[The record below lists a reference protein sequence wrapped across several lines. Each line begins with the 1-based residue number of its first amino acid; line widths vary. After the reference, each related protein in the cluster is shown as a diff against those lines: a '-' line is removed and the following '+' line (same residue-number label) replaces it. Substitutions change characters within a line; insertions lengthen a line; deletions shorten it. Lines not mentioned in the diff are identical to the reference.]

1 MYYPYVRGKQYELV
15 LMKEQAELMGK
26 NGKITPIIEPVKE
39 NLNPL
44 NRSLQELIKNNVQF
58 VLIANPFY
66 GDFSKDSENLLNFI
80 LKIDKEA
87 FVVGLIVSEKSTLED
102 LRSNLN
108 RFNDYTV
115 AIIHQGFSHGKELA
129 ELLSTYTNIRSN
141 IFVSQEPNKLYQKHF
156 KGIGQRI
163 LIRDGFKKQKNASYP
178 FNEHFSDLHITYE
191 EENVDGFG
199 DFMIVGNDYSESG
212 GPAWAVAIHMT
223 YLDADQNMFT
233 RHYVSDRQDDNKD
246 AGGKFLEALKYL
258 VEDEKKNKLFQTN
271 ASNEYLELYKKELF
285 RGLGYAKKLSMQNHL
300 EVIAR
305 FLESQ
310 NG

>member
-1 MYYPYVRGKQYELV
+1 MYFPYVRGKQYELV
-15 LMKEQAELMGK
+15 LLKEQAELMGK
-26 NGKITPIIEPVKE
+26 CGKMTPIIEPVKE

-44 NRSLQELIKNNVQF
+44 DRSLKELTKNDVKF
-58 VLIANPFY
+58 VLIANPYY
-66 GDFSKDSENLLNFI
+66 GDFSSDNEKLLDFI
-80 LKIDKEA
+80 LTIDKNV
-87 FVVGLIVSEKSTLED
+87 FTVGLIVSEATTFDDLKINLE
-102 LRSNLN
+102 LYK
-108 RFNDYTV
+108 DYSV
-115 AIIHQGFSHGKELA
+115 AIVHQGFSHGKDLA
-129 ELLSTYTNIRSN
+129 ELLSTYTNIQSN

-156 KGIGQRI
+156 KDLGQRV

-178 FNEHFSDLHITYE
+178 ENEHFSDLHITYE

-199 DFMIVGNDYSESG
+199 DFLIVGNDYSESG

-223 YLDADQNMFT
+223 YLDIDQNMFT
-233 RHYVSDRQDDNKD
+233 KHYVSDRQDDNKD